1 MGLLRETGH
10 DIFISYAHDDQL
22 TELVG
27 DGIDGWITAFGK
39 KLEGALRKS
48 LKKEQNEAGRTLDV
62 FWDYRVLGDEPLD
75 DQLRSAV
82 EGSGIFIAVMS
93 RSFLNSAWCQ
103 QEFEWFAGVIEGRT
117 GESVSSLQSSGR
129 LPLMVVELA
138 PTPRTEWPPLLE
150 NTSSFTFFHK
160 DSRYEFG
167 GEDVGDPRYAF
178 PSPDI
183 LDRVGEEYFIEL
195 NKLQGRITKR
205 IQKLLRGEDPDPDPG
220 PRPVVAPR
228 SAVADLVDPGPA
240 QASGRSVF
248 LAPAAEEL
256 ASPWKTMR
264 DQLSANNLDVKTV
277 ADGLPLEKLK
287 DSLDGLLPRCE
298 AFIQLLDATPKSIDD
313 FAFVSRM
320 MLQSE
325 LAAKHCQDVHY
336 WLPGSLTADEIISD
350 PETYSSLYSNFV
362 HGVSGNIVQGQ
373 TIEAFADGITS
384 SLKDDETD
392 VTPHGETQMLDVFI
406 STAREDLSLG
416 KLIVEKLVTPGQ
428 ADTMLTCTLPSG
440 IADPTAYYQD
450 WKENV
455 LESDAVILVHGQAK
469 RSWVRDQLKQIAQ
482 VLAVAPRNGHGLKIA
497 ILDAPPPP
505 PINFAAAGIDLID
518 CNEGIDSDALTT
530 FVKQLASEKKGQN
543 EASETT

>member
-1 MGLLRETGH
+1 MGLLRDTGH

-22 TELVG
+22 SELVG

-48 LKKEQNEAGRTLDV
+48 LKKEQGEVGRTLDV

-103 QEFEWFAGVIEGRT
+103 QEFEWFASVIEGQT
-117 GESVSSLQSSGR
+117 GESVSTLQNTGR

-138 PTPRTEWPPLLE
+138 PTPREEWPPLLE

-167 GEDVGDPRYAF
+167 EDDVGDPRYAF

-220 PRPVVAPR
+220 VAAVSAPR
-228 SAVADLVDPGPA
+228 IAPVRMEDFAPPRDGRRAVFV
-240 QASGRSVF
+240 
-248 LAPAAEEL
+248 APAAEEL
-256 ASPWKTMR
+256 SGPLGIVQ
-264 DQLSANNLDVKTV
+264 DELSALDLDVRTV
-277 ADGLPLEKLK
+277 PHGLPLEKLK
-287 DSLDGLLPRCE
+287 DSLDSVLPHCE

-325 LAAKHCQDVHY
+325 LAARHCKEVHY
-336 WLPGSLTADEIISD
+336 WLPGSLTAEEIASD
-350 PETYSSLYSNFV
+350 PATYSSLYANFV
-362 HGVSGNIVQGQ
+362 QGIASNIVQGE
-373 TIEAFADGITS
+373 TIEAFTQSVVEGLGPSEA
-384 SLKDDETD
+384 D
-392 VTPHGETQMLDVFI
+392 VTPHSQTVDVFI

-416 KLIVEKLVTPGQ
+416 KLIVDKLVTPGQ

-440 IADPTAYYQD
+440 ISDPTAYYQD

-482 VLAVAPRNGHGLKIA
+482 VLAVTPRNGHGLKIA

-518 CNEGIDSDALTT
+518 CNEGIDGDALTT
-530 FVKQLASEKKGQN
+530 FVKRLAVEKK
-543 EASETT
+543 T